1 MQNFLYDIVEINN
14 AYFDK
19 KMGYKILTK
28 GIKKILKYQDNYEQ
42 FTSSLVQT
50 NIFVKSS
57 IFHVEIFA
65 NNRESHREK
74 ESMSLVHES
83 HSSD

>member
-1 MQNFLYDIVEINN
+1 
-14 AYFDK
+14 
-19 KMGYKILTK
+19 MGYKILTK
-28 GIKKILKYQDNYEQ
+28 GIKKLKYQDNYEQ

-65 NNRESHREK
+65 NNRESCREK
-74 ESMSLVHES
+74 ESMSLVRES
-83 HSSD
+83 HSSDCIW

>member
-1 MQNFLYDIVEINN
+1 MTLLKSIMLLWQ
-14 AYFDK
+14 

-28 GIKKILKYQDNYEQ
+28 GIKKLKYQDNYEQ

-65 NNRESHREK
+65 NNRESYREK

-83 HSSD
+83 HSSDCIW